1 MSTEPARIETA
12 SEMYE
17 WMHAVAKVVKI
28 YGKLVLVYVNTY
40 NGHAY
45 ALSEKDFDNGTG
57 NIWRFISV
65 VRGACKNDDGI
76 LVSQSIVE
84 KWIRNLFKHYEG

>member
-45 ALSEKDFDNGTG
+45 ALSEKD
-57 NIWRFISV
+57 RIS
-65 VRGACKNDDGI
+65 
-76 LVSQSIVE
+76 
-84 KWIRNLFKHYEG
+84 